1 MEGNRKEK
9 IHIWTKEEKEYLKK
23 IVKGKHYIEIAD
35 IMNEKFNYTFTKEQ
49 IKGAINRYKLN
60 TGLTGRFKEGNIPF
74 NKGTKGICKANS
86 GSFKKGQKA
95 YNHREVGS
103 ERINI
108 YGYTEIKVA
117 EPNKWKLKH
126 KFIWEK
132 EYGEI
137 PKGYVILFADRN
149 KRNCNIENLILISN
163 KQLLIMNRHNLIKN
177 NIELTKIGINISN
190 IYLRLNE
197 I

>member
-1 MEGNRKEK
+1 MERNGKEK

-23 IVKGKHYIEIAD
+23 IVRGKHHIEIAD
-35 IMNEKFNYTFTKEQ
+35 LMNKKFNYKFTKEQ
-49 IKGAINRYKLN
+49 IKNAINRYKLN
-60 TGLTGRFKEGNIPF
+60 TGFTGRFEKGNVPA
-74 NKGTKGICKANS
+74 NKGTKGMCKANS

-95 YNHREVGS
+95 INHREVGS

-108 YGYTEIKVA
+108 SGYTEIKVA
-117 EPNKWKLKH
+117 EPNKWILKH
-126 KFIWEK
+126 KFIFEK

-137 PKGYVILFADRN
+137 PKGYAIIFADRDRSN
-149 KRNCNIENLILISN
+149 LNIENLILIPK
-163 KQLLIMNRHNLIKN
+163 KQLLIMNQYNLIKN

-190 IYLRLNE
+190 IYLRINE